1 MVLIAETVTAAT
13 VAAAETRSGM
23 ALYGG
28 SFFAFS
34 YIIVVGNYLVQ

>member
-23 ALYGG
+23 ALCGG
-28 SFFAFS
+28 SFW
-34 YIIVVGNYLVQ
+34 QKQ